1 MHVPKYKLAIEADKL
16 GYYRRDLKSEIKRQ
30 KRIKE
35 KLGCKFVRID
45 PSRENFDIVDEFSR
59 IKDYLLKSTNKA
71 TKKKT
76 KKKETNKKKET
87 IDKTSDRLLNLEF
100 KSNNSMKTKLLRWA
114 VKKILPNI

>member
-1 MHVPKYKLAIEADKL
+1 MHVPKYKLVIEADKL

-35 KLGCKFVRID
+35 ELGCKFVRID

-71 TKKKT
+71 TKKKA
-76 KKKETNKKKET
+76 KKKKKK
-87 IDKTSDRLLNLEF
+87 KQL
-100 KSNNSMKTKLLRWA
+100 TKLQTGY
-114 VKKILPNI
+114 